1 MIGGISADMNLLQS
15 LLFGLISGLSDI
27 LPVSSQ
33 AHKAM
38 LLKLFGVNAEAPLM
52 RLFIH
57 AGILAA
63 LYYCCANQIMRYS
76 RQLRLSRIPKKKR
89 KRPLDI
95 RTLMEFK
102 LLKMMVIPVLL
113 GLFFYQ
119 NTVAWGTKLQLM
131 AIFLLING
139 AILFMPSLL
148 PTGNKDA
155 RNMSSLNGLLIGVG
169 GALSVIP
176 GISAIGGANAVA
188 SACGADR
195 TFSLN
200 LTFLMNMVLTIAL
213 IAFDFA
219 AVYASGANN
228 LSFFVLLTYFIS
240 GVAAFGG
247 AFLGIQTMR
256 ALAVNIGFNIFAFY
270 SFGAALFS
278 FVLYLMV

>member
-1 MIGGISADMNLLQS
+1 MNLLQS
-15 LLFGLISGLSDI
+15 LLFGFVSGLSDI

-38 LLKLFGVNAEAPLM
+38 MMKIFGMNAEAPLM

-63 LYYCCANQIMRYS
+63 LYYCCTNQIMRIT

-89 KRPLDI
+89 KRPVDM
-95 RTLMEFK
+95 RTLMEFR
-102 LLKMMVIPVLL
+102 LLRMIVIPVLL
-113 GLFFYQ
+113 GLFFYR
-119 NTVAWGTKLQLM
+119 NTEAWGTKLSLL

-139 AILFMPSLL
+139 VILFIPSLA

-155 RNMSSLNGLLIGVG
+155 RNMSALNGLLIGLG
-169 GALSVIP
+169 GALSVVP
-176 GISAIGGANAVA
+176 GISAIGCVNSV
-188 SACGADR
+188 SSVCGADR
-195 TFSLN
+195 TFALN
-200 LTFLMNMVLTIAL
+200 LSFLMNMVLTVAL

-219 AVYASGANN
+219 AVYASGAAN
-228 LSFFVLLTYFIS
+228 LSISVIVTYLIS

-247 AFLGIQTMR
+247 AYLGIQTMR

-270 SFGAALFS
+270 SFGAALLS

>member
-1 MIGGISADMNLLQS
+1 MNLFQS
-15 LLFGLISGLSDI
+15 LIFGVISGLSDI

-33 AHKAM
+33 AHKTM
-38 LLKLFGVNAEAPLM
+38 LLKLFGINAESPLL

-63 LYYCCANQIMRYS
+63 LYYCCSNQIMRYS
-76 RQLRLSRIPKKKR
+76 RQLRLARIPKKKR
-89 KRPLDI
+89 KRPVDT

-102 LLKMMVIPVLL
+102 LLRMMVIPVLL
-113 GLFFYQ
+113 SLYFYQ
-119 NTVAWGTKLQLM
+119 RTIEWGTKLQLT

-139 AILFMPSLL
+139 VILFIPSLM

-155 RNMSSLNGLLIGVG
+155 RNMSALNGLLIGFG
-169 GALSVIP
+169 GAASVIP

-200 LTFLMNMVLTIAL
+200 LSLLMNMALTVAL
-213 IAFDFA
+213 IVFDFA
-219 AVYASGANN
+219 AVYASGASN
-228 LSFFVLLTYFIS
+228 LSFSVIFTYFIS

-247 AFLGIQTMR
+247 AFFGIQTMR
-256 ALAVNIGFNIFAFY
+256 ALAANIGFNIFAFY
-270 SFGAALFS
+270 SFGAALLS

>member
-1 MIGGISADMNLLQS
+1 MNLIQGLF
-15 LLFGLISGLSDI
+15 FGLISGLSDI

-38 LLKLFGVNAEAPLM
+38 MLKIFGETSEAPLL

-63 LYYCCANQIMRYS
+63 LYYCCANQITRIS

-89 KRPLDI
+89 KRPVDM
-95 RTLMEFK
+95 RTLMEFR
-102 LLKMMVIPVLL
+102 LLRMIVIPVLL
-113 GLFFYQ
+113 GLCFY
-119 NTVAWGTKLQLM
+119 NKTVAWGTRLNLM

-139 AILFMPSLL
+139 VILFVPSLM

-155 RNMSSLNGLLIGVG
+155 RNMSALNGLLIGLG
-169 GALSVIP
+169 GAVSVVP
-176 GISAIGGANAVA
+176 GISAIGSVNAV
-188 SACGADR
+188 SSVCGADR

-200 LTFLMNMVLTIAL
+200 LSFLMNMVLTVAL

-219 AVYASGANN
+219 AVYGSGAGN
-228 LSFFVLLTYFIS
+228 LSFTVLCTYFIS
-240 GVAAFGG
+240 GIAAFGG
-247 AFLGIQTMR
+247 AYLGIQTMR
-256 ALAVNIGFNIFAFY
+256 ALAANIGFNIFAFY

>member
-1 MIGGISADMNLLQS
+1 MNLFQGLF
-15 LLFGLISGLSDI
+15 FGLISGLSDI

-38 LLKLFGVNAEAPLM
+38 MLKIFGINAEVPLL

-57 AGILAA
+57 AGILTA
-63 LYYCCANQIMRYS
+63 LYYCCANQIMRFS

-89 KRPLDI
+89 KRPVDT

-102 LLKMMVIPVLL
+102 LLRMMVIPVLL
-113 GLFFYQ
+113 SMYFYQ
-119 NTVAWGTKLQLM
+119 YTAEWGTKLQLI
-131 AIFLLING
+131 AIFLLMNG
-139 AILFMPSLL
+139 VILFIPSLI
-148 PTGNKDA
+148 PAGNKDA
-155 RNMSSLNGLLIGVG
+155 RNMSALNGLLIGIG
-169 GALSVIP
+169 GAASVIP

-200 LTFLMNMVLTIAL
+200 LSFLMNMVLTVAL
-213 IAFDFA
+213 IVFDFA
-219 AVYASGANN
+219 AVYASGAGN
-228 LSFFVLLTYFIS
+228 LSFSVLLTYFLS

-256 ALAVNIGFNIFAFY
+256 ALAANIGFNIFAFY

>member
-1 MIGGISADMNLLQS
+1 MNLFQGLF
-15 LLFGLISGLSDI
+15 FGLISGLSDI

-38 LLKLFGVNAEAPLM
+38 MLKIFGVNAEAPLL

-63 LYYCCANQIMRYS
+63 LYYCCSNQIMRFS

-89 KRPLDI
+89 KRPVDT
-95 RTLMEFK
+95 RTLMEFR
-102 LLKMMVIPVLL
+102 LLRMIVIPVLL
-113 GLFFYQ
+113 SLYFYPH
-119 NTVAWGTKLQLM
+119 TAKWGTKLSLM

-139 AILFMPSLL
+139 VILFVPSLL
-148 PTGNKDA
+148 PTGDKDA
-155 RNMSSLNGLLIGVG
+155 RNMSALNGLLIGVG
-169 GALSVIP
+169 GAVSVIP
-176 GISAIGGANAVA
+176 GISAIGGTNAVA

-200 LTFLMNMVLTIAL
+200 LSLLMNMVLTVAL

-219 AVYASGANN
+219 AVYASGAGN
-228 LSFFVLLTYFIS
+228 LSISVILTYLIS

-247 AFLGIQTMR
+247 AYLGIQTMR
-256 ALAVNIGFNIFAFY
+256 ALAANIGFNIFAFY
-270 SFGAALFS
+270 SFGAALLS

>member
-1 MIGGISADMNLLQS
+1 MNLFQS
-15 LLFGLISGLSDI
+15 LFFGLVSGLSDI

-38 LLKLFGVNAEAPLM
+38 MLKVFGVNAEAPLM

-63 LYYCCANQIMRYS
+63 LYYCCTNQIMRIT

-89 KRPLDI
+89 KRPVDM

-102 LLKMMVIPVLL
+102 LLRMMVIPVLL
-113 GLFFYQ
+113 CLYFYQ
-119 NTVAWGTKLQLM
+119 YTSAWGTKLNLM
-131 AIFLLING
+131 AIFLLVNG
-139 AILFMPSLL
+139 VILFLPSLM

-155 RNMSSLNGLLIGVG
+155 RNMSALNGLLIGLG
-169 GALSVIP
+169 GAASVIP
-176 GISAIGGANAVA
+176 GISAIGGANSVA

-200 LTFLMNMVLTIAL
+200 LSLLMNMVLTVAL

-219 AVYASGANN
+219 AVYATGASN
-228 LSFFVLLTYFIS
+228 LSFSVILTYFIS

-256 ALAVNIGFNIFAFY
+256 ALAANIGFNIFAFY
-270 SFGAALFS
+270 SFGAALLS

>member
-1 MIGGISADMNLLQS
+1 MNLFQS
-15 LLFGLISGLSDI
+15 LVFGLISGLSDI

-38 LLKLFGVNAEAPLM
+38 MLKIFGINAEAPLL

-63 LYYCCANQIMRYS
+63 LYYCCANQITRIT
-76 RQLRLSRIPKKKR
+76 RQLRLARIPKKKR
-89 KRPLDI
+89 KRPVDT
-95 RTLMEFK
+95 RTLMEFR
-102 LLKMMVIPVLL
+102 LLRMIIIPVLL
-113 GLFFYQ
+113 SLYFYQ
-119 NTVAWGTKLQLM
+119 HTAAWGSRLNLI

-139 AILFMPSLL
+139 VILFVPSLM

-155 RNMSSLNGLLIGVG
+155 RNMSGLNGLLIGFG

-176 GISAIGGANAVA
+176 GVSAIGGVNAV
-188 SACGADR
+188 SSICGADR

-200 LTFLMNMVLTIAL
+200 LSFLMNMVLTVAL

-219 AVYASGANN
+219 AVYASGAGN
-228 LSFFVLLTYFIS
+228 LSFSVLLTYFIS
-240 GVAAFGG
+240 GVTAFGG
-247 AFLGIQTMR
+247 AYLGIQTMR
-256 ALAVNIGFNIFAFY
+256 ALAANIGFNIFAFY
-270 SFGAALFS
+270 SFGAALLS

>member
-1 MIGGISADMNLLQS
+1 MNLIQG

-38 LLKLFGVNAEAPLM
+38 LLKIFGESTESPLL

-63 LYYCCANQIMRYS
+63 LYYCCANQITRIS
-76 RQLRLSRIPKKKR
+76 RQLRLSRVPKKKR
-89 KRPLDI
+89 KRPVDM
-95 RTLMEFK
+95 RTLMEFR
-102 LLKMMVIPVLL
+102 LLRMIVIPVLL
-113 GLFFYQ
+113 GLCFY
-119 NTVAWGTKLQLM
+119 NKTVAWGTRLNLT
-131 AIFLLING
+131 AIFLLVNG
-139 AILFMPSLL
+139 VILFVPSLM

-155 RNMSSLNGLLIGVG
+155 RNMSALNGLLIGLG
-169 GALSVIP
+169 GAFSVIP
-176 GISAIGGANAVA
+176 GISAIGSVNAV
-188 SACGADR
+188 SSVCGADR

-200 LTFLMNMVLTIAL
+200 LSFLMNMVLTVAL

-219 AVYASGANN
+219 AVYSTGAAN
-228 LSFFVLLTYFIS
+228 LSFYVLCTYFIS

-247 AFLGIQTMR
+247 AYLGIQTMR
-256 ALAVNIGFNIFAFY
+256 ALASNIGFNIFAFY
-270 SFGAALFS
+270 SFGAALLS